1 MRLGAAVGWSVET
14 GDGTSVGFALN
25 GAFVSPGS
33 VGIAVDGCSE
43 GTGLGYVV
51 GCRLGTSVGYAVGL
65 SVGDFVGV
73 CDGCSDGHALGRRLG
88 CSVGTGE
95 VGDCDG
101 GSVGD

>member
-1 MRLGAAVGWSVET
+1 MRVGGNDGMRLGAAVGWSVET

-33 VGIAVDGCSE
+33 VGIAVDDCSE

-65 SVGDFVGV
+65 RD
-73 CDGCSDGHALGRRLG
+73 
-88 CSVGTGE
+88 GTG
-95 VGDCDG
+95 VG
-101 GSVGD
+101 

>member
-1 MRLGAAVGWSVET
+1 MRVVGNDGMSLGPAVGWSVET

-65 SVGDFVGV
+65 RD
-73 CDGCSDGHALGRRLG
+73 
-88 CSVGTGE
+88 GTG
-95 VGDCDG
+95 VG
-101 GSVGD
+101 